1 MRAPT
6 VLPER
11 GIGYVGLRSAG
22 RAYRQYSIRA
32 NAKRMTSI
40 GGSIVGIVVN
50 KNALKTCFQ
59 GVVNIQANA
68 LTKGLPIRLSV

>member
-1 MRAPT
+1 VPIDNAH
-6 VLPER
+6 
-11 GIGYVGLRSAG
+11 SC
-22 RAYRQYSIRA
+22 

-59 GVVNIQANA
+59 GVVDIQANA
-68 LTKGLPIRLSV
+68 LTKGLPIRLSG